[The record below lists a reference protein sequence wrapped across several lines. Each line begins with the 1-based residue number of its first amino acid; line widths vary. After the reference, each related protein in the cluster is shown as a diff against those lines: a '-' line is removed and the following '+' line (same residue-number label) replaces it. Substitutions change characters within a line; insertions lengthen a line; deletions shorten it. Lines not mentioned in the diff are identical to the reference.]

1 MVRRILLLCLT
12 CVLLSASV
20 IDATGQALPE
30 DARAVLRQT
39 ITQLQVLAD
48 RYQQS
53 GQAASASAVLNQIR
67 SLQLTLTQ
75 SVPVARMNAY
85 RSRVGETFRVRVT
98 GSAASGRGIW
108 GTDVYTDD
116 SDLALAAVH
125 AGLLA
130 ADQEGEVVITF
141 LPGQSQYQG
150 STRNGVITSNFDGF
164 PGSYRVGPVDA
175 RSATLPVLPPPPP
188 PQASQL
194 QFFTSVTGAI
204 GAGTVSFFNFVGPSG
219 PFLLDEQGMWR
230 ALGGQLSDGRA
241 VDESVLMALRGRNG
255 ESFEYEVTGAMSGEI
270 WGDGVYTDDSDLPVT
285 AVHAGVL
292 RPGER
297 GRVRI
302 TVLPGRPR
310 YEGISRNGV
319 LSHRYDSWE
328 GSYRVEV
335 PQQASAAATATASV
349 AGRITDANKRPVRNA
364 GVTATGPRTYSAATN
379 AEGDYV
385 LNGMLPGAY
394 LLTVSPGQSQSIVP
408 GPAYFPAGTARD
420 TASRVP
426 VQAGQPIVG
435 IDIVLESPKVF
446 KVSGKVS
453 NPPAGGVRRFT
464 AVPRITPPA
473 PAFDALLMTNTS
485 PNASQG
491 EFELMLPAGAWDIFP
506 VVPTLTQPTPMPS
519 SGTAV
524 YSSGRAPV
532 TISDRNVEGLSVSL
546 TSADITG
553 RIAIDSRLTRPAGF
567 SLSSVEVQL
576 EAVDGT
582 PAPLWYPMRATKVTE
597 DGVFTIR
604 SIPPGEYRLHAS
616 STVAGVSFSDART
629 VRVGGQSIDPVLISI
644 TALPGQ

>member
-1 MVRRILLLCLT
+1 
-12 CVLLSASV
+12 
-20 IDATGQALPE
+20 
-30 DARAVLRQT
+30 
-39 ITQLQVLAD
+39 
-48 RYQQS
+48 
-53 GQAASASAVLNQIR
+53 
-67 SLQLTLTQ
+67 
-75 SVPVARMNAY
+75 
-85 RSRVGETFRVRVT
+85 
-98 GSAASGRGIW
+98 
-108 GTDVYTDD
+108 
-116 SDLALAAVH
+116 
-125 AGLLA
+125 
-130 ADQEGEVVITF
+130 
-141 LPGQSQYQG
+141 
-150 STRNGVITSNFDGF
+150 
-164 PGSYRVGPVDA
+164 
-175 RSATLPVLPPPPP
+175 
-188 PQASQL
+188 
-194 QFFTSVTGAI
+194 
-204 GAGTVSFFNFVGPSG
+204 
-219 PFLLDEQGMWR
+219 
-230 ALGGQLSDGRA
+230 
-241 VDESVLMALRGRNG
+241 
-255 ESFEYEVTGAMSGEI
+255 
-270 WGDGVYTDDSDLPVT
+270 
-285 AVHAGVL
+285 
-292 RPGER
+292 
-297 GRVRI
+297 
-302 TVLPGRPR
+302 
-310 YEGISRNGV
+310 
-319 LSHRYDSWE
+319 
-328 GSYRVEV
+328 
-335 PQQASAAATATASV
+335 
-349 AGRITDANKRPVRNA
+349 
-364 GVTATGPRTYSAATN
+364 
-379 AEGDYV
+379 
-385 LNGMLPGAY
+385 MLPGAY

-435 IDIVLESPKVF
+435 IDFVLESPKVF